1 MAMRENDPTFEVM
14 VEVKAKTDKALMVM
28 PAGNNQKGSGVSVW
42 IPFSHVS
49 VHSEIGRESKIGDSG
64 SLEVSEWIAK
74 QKEWV

>member
-28 PAGNNQKGSGVSVW
+28 PAGNKQKASGVSVW
-42 IPFSHVS
+42 IPLSQVS

-74 QKEWV
+74 QKEWL